1 MHDSLMDNASDQR
14 LENVLGSVAVAI
26 TGAVQAAVDEAA
38 GHTAAGP
45 AALTALRIHRGCSV
59 DHLAGV
65 LGLTHSGTVRLVDR
79 LEEDGLVRRGQGED
93 ARVVTLELTTKGARR
108 ASRVAAARAEA
119 IEGFL
124 GGLDCVERRTLTR
137 LVEKIVVS
145 GMVDWGQV
153 QHRCRLCDFEACHA
167 GGESCPL
174 DRHMAALS
182 A

>member
-1 MHDSLMDNASDQR
+1 MDSDAELR
-14 LENVLGSVAVAI
+14 LENILGSVAVALSD
-26 TGAVQAAVDEAA
+26 AVQAAAIEAS
-38 GHTAAGP
+38 GHASAGP

-79 LEEDGLVRRGQGED
+79 LEEDGLVRRGQGQD

-119 IEGFL
+119 VEGFL
-124 GGLDCVERRTLTR
+124 GDLDSDERRMMLR
-137 LVEKIVVS
+137 LVEKMVVS
-145 GMVDWGQV
+145 GMVDWRQV
-153 QHRCRLCDFEACHA
+153 QHRCRLCDLEACHA

-174 DRHMAALS
+174 DAHMTAVS